1 MGFDI
6 TRDEVLEIITDL
18 RNNKFNMETAVAI
31 GKFDGLHKGHRK
43 LLQEILDKKREGLK
57 ACVFTFDPSPAVF
70 FGLADGKE
78 LMTKEE
84 KRKALQDMG
93 VDVLVEYP
101 MNAENAAVTPLDFVK
116 ELLVDALHVKFIAAG
131 RDVSFG
137 AKGAG
142 NAQLLENCAKAMDYE
157 LKLIDKVTYGN
168 FEISSSLVRKQV
180 EAGNMGDVKEL
191 LGTPYTVTGK
201 VVHGKALGRKLGMP
215 TMNLLPPAE
224 KLLPP
229 MGVYY
234 SQVRYEGE
242 IYPGISNVG
251 YKPTVS
257 QEQVLGIETYL
268 YDFDKEIY
276 GEDISVSLLEFK
288 RPEMRFTSVEDLKA
302 QMKQDISDGK
312 RYHFAK

>member
-1 MGFDI
+1 MK
-6 TRDEVLEIITDL
+6 IITDL
-18 RNNKFNMETAVAI
+18 RNCELHMETAVAI
-31 GKFDGLHKGHRK
+31 GKFDGLHRGHCK
-43 LLQEILDKKREGLK
+43 LLQEILDKKATGLK

-84 KRKALQDMG
+84 KRRALRDMG

-101 MNAENAAVTPLDFVK
+101 MNAENAAVTPYDFVK
-116 ELLVDALHVKFIAAG
+116 KLLADALNVKFIAAG
-131 RDVSFG
+131 TDVSFG

-142 NAQLLENCAKAMDYE
+142 NARLLEECAKELEYE
-157 LKLIDKVTYGN
+157 LKLIDKVTLEGT
-168 FEISSSLVRKQV
+168 EISSSLVRKEV
-180 EAGNMGDVKEL
+180 EDGNMEYVTAL
-191 LGTPYTVTGK
+191 LGAPYTVSGE
-201 VVHGKALGRKLGMP
+201 VMHGKALGRKLGMP
-215 TMNLLPPAE
+215 TMNLLPPKE

-234 SQVRYEGE
+234 SQVRYEGMN
-242 IYPGISNVG
+242 YPAISNVG

-257 QEQVLGIETYL
+257 QEPVLGVETYL

-276 GEDISVSLLEFK
+276 GEDISVSLLSFK
-288 RPEMRFTSVEDLKA
+288 RPEMRFASVEELKE

-312 RYHFAK
+312 EYHFAK